1 MASVING
8 TNIVLYYVNQNAT
21 LYFNGG
27 TSVTTIAGLSYKQLG
42 SVDSNGAAAN
52 FTRTGDGIIAGFI
65 TDFPTPTI
73 PAGVW
78 TFTGFASIT
87 GNLTT
92 NPRIVL
98 RTYKYNGTTLTLLNE
113 ADAIFFT
120 QLAVKQYTV
129 SFGIAATTLLP
140 NERIVI
146 QVWASEI
153 YERTMTFYTQGTYKA
168 TVNTSIPIGIPFGA
182 ATNCSFEVSVD
193 QKEVTSQ
200 SSAWFKEFKNDVAA
214 WTISADGFV
223 ALNDYSYLF
232 LANLQ
237 LTRQPILVKFQV
249 DNDNGDGSNTLGY
262 SVFTGTANLGS
273 LSLSAG
279 VEAASTYSVSLQG
292 SGAYTVIGTQVTPSS
307 VLIKGTNVVMFDYI
321 AAGAE
326 TTVTWAGSIGLT
338 CVSVTRGGIE
348 VRTIAVSGA
357 PTDENVTFNSSTGT
371 LTFARALESDEFV
384 RAIFK

>member
-8 TNIVLYYVNQNAT
+8 TNIVLYYVNNNAT
-21 LYFNGG
+21 LYMNGS

-168 TVNTSIPIGIPFGA
+168 TVNTTISVGIPFGSS
-182 ATNCSFEVSVD
+182 TNCSFNTSVD
-193 QKEVTSQ
+193 QVEVTTTN
-200 SSAWFKEFKNDVAA
+200 SSSFKEYLGSQIN
-214 WTISADGFV
+214 WSITADGFV
-223 ALNDYSYLF
+223 ALNDFSYLF
-232 LANLQ
+232 LLNKLRSKEQ
-237 LTRQPILVKFQV
+237 LLVKFQI
-249 DNDNGDGSNTLGY
+249 DNDNNDGSNTLGY
-262 SVFTGTANLGS
+262 SVVSGLANLVN
-273 LSLSAG
+273 LDMAG
-279 VEAASTYSVSLQG
+279 PVEGASTYNVSLQG
-292 SGAYTVIGTQVTPSS
+292 TGLYTIMGTQVSPSS

-326 TTVTWAGSIGLT
+326 TSVTWEIG
-338 CVSVTRGGIE
+338 
-348 VRTIAVSGA
+348 
-357 PTDENVTFNSSTGT
+357 
-371 LTFARALESDEFV
+371 RASCRERV
-384 RAIFK
+384 